1 MKTKRFNCV
10 ELQDRGALEIYAETQ
25 GMTAE
30 EQVAWW
36 KKQSQELRREFLRSP
51 KKRSGSRNKAKKPAL
66 A

>member
-1 MKTKRFNCV
+1 V
-10 ELQDRGALEIYAETQ
+10 ELQDRGALEIYAETK

-36 KKQSQELRREFLRSP
+36 RKQSRELRREFSVSS
-51 KKRSGSRNKAKKPAL
+51 KKHSGFRKKEKVKKPAL